1 MHARSGLLQ
10 VSPDQVD
17 AALAALKKQMPLYH
31 EAKGFRGFT
40 AMADRQTGRLLG
52 VSFWDTEADR
62 DASEGLGTQTRSNVQ
77 EVGAGAVEPVRE
89 TWEVVLEENA

>member
-17 AALAALKKQMPLYH
+17 AAVAALKKQMPHYH

-52 VSFWDTEADR
+52 ISFWDTEADR
-62 DASEGLGTQTRSNVQ
+62 DASEDLGAQARNSIQ
-77 EVGAGAVEPVRE
+77 EVGPGDVEPVRE
-89 TWEVVLEENA
+89 TWEVVLEENT